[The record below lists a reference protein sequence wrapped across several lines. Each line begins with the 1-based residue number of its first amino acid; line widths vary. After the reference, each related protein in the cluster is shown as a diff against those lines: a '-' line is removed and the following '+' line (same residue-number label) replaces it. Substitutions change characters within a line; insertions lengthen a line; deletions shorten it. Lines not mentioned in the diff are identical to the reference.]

1 MQVSMM
7 RKQGNWDQA
16 KQLRQLVQ
24 GMPSKDSCD
33 PNYRLCAAVTNKVMF
48 VRSFIEDEGRSFEI
62 GFQEQPP

>member
-33 PNYRLCAAVTNKVMF
+33 PNYRRLWY
-48 VRSFIEDEGRSFEI
+48 VRTCLKSQRDELK
-62 GFQEQPP
+62 